1 MKSFLAKISLFIII
15 GAFLNSCNTIKYV
28 KDDELLLIKNEL
40 TVNGKTSNDPD
51 ALSQMYQKPNTRFLT
66 LPIRLHV
73 YNLAEKNPDSTY
85 QAWLSRNPK
94 RRGRLNKKLSKK
106 QVRELGNYK
115 IGFNNWLRK
124 TGEAPVI
131 INKKKTKKTTD
142 RLKAYYQNKGFFN
155 ARAEY
160 EIIPDEK
167 PNRASIQYNIETGK
181 PYFLDSLYVTIKSP
195 DLDSIYNLH
204 KDKSFLKQG
213 KQYSTSDFYNEC
225 ERLTVL
231 FRNSGIYNFQLN
243 SIKPK
248 VGIDSVRTDTMNGDY
263 KLPVLLKINNLSER
277 KNDSIVET
285 EYKVHRI
292 KKVNIYT
299 DYTFANS
306 RSEYIDSVQYED
318 FTIYSND
325 KLRFRPKAITDAIFI
340 QAGNVYKDQDRTLT
354 YKHISNLRTFRYPN
368 IQYEYINDS
377 LTDLVTNIYLQPRKK
392 FSLGFDIDIT
402 HSNIQDYGFSFST
415 SLISR
420 NVFRGA
426 ETLEIAARGTL
437 GASKDVADSE
447 DQLFNISEIGADI
460 RLNFPRFFFPFKTD
474 KIIPKYMLPTTV
486 LSLGTSVQQNIGL
499 DRQTFTGFVR
509 YNWRPTKKNTF
520 NLELF
525 NLQFIRN
532 LNTSNYFNVYTSS
545 YDRLNSVAQSS
556 NYLGAD
562 ESLNIAAG
570 QPDQFIEDVIFNG
583 FDVTAS
589 ELSTVLSVAQRQFRL
604 TQDNLIAASKIN
616 FLHNSKE
623 NIADNTFFQFRTE
636 LELAGNF
643 LSAIAS
649 VANLEKDSR
658 GNYKLFGV
666 PYTQYVK
673 TEFDYIKH
681 WELSGKQDV
690 LAFRTFFGIVIP
702 YGNSDNI
709 PFARS
714 YFGGGSNDNRAWSA
728 YQLGPGRS
736 ASILDFNEANLKLTS
751 NIEYRFDLFGSFKGA
766 LFADAGNIW
775 NVFDDTEEEGRKFDG
790 LESLKDIA
798 LGTGLGL
805 RYDFSFF
812 VLRFDIG
819 FKTYDPAY
827 PVNNRWFNDYN
838 FGNAVYNIGIN
849 YPF

>member
-1 MKSFLAKISLFIII
+1 MKSFFAKISLFIII
-15 GAFLNSCNTIKYV
+15 GAFLYSCTSTKYV
-28 KDDELLLIKNEL
+28 KDDELLLMENGL
-40 TVNGKTSNDPD
+40 TVNGETSNDPN
-51 ALSQMYQKPNTRFLT
+51 ALSQMYQKPNSRFLT

-73 YNLAEKNPDSTY
+73 YNLAEKKPDSTY
-85 QAWLSRNPK
+85 EAWLDRNPK
-94 RRGRLNKKLSKK
+94 RRDRLRKKLSLK

-115 IGFNNWLRK
+115 VGFNNWLRK

-131 INKKKTKKTTD
+131 IDERKTKKTTR
-142 RLKAYYQNKGFFN
+142 RLKVYYQNKGYFN
-155 ARAEY
+155 ARAKY
-160 EIIPDEK
+160 EIVPSEMAQK
-167 PNRASIQYNIETGK
+167 ASINYSVETGN
-181 PYFLDSLYVTIKSP
+181 PYFLDSIQVSIKSP
-195 DLDSIYNLH
+195 GLDSIYNLH
-204 KDKSFLKQG
+204 KEKSFLKQG
-213 KQYSTSDFYNEC
+213 KQYNTSDFYNER
-225 ERLTVL
+225 ERLSVL

-243 SIKPK
+243 SIKPT
-248 VGIDSVRTDTMNGDY
+248 VGIDSVRTDSTTGDY
-263 KLPVLLKINNLSER
+263 KLPVLLQINNLNER
-277 KNDSIVET
+277 KNDTIVET

-306 RSEYIDSVQYED
+306 RSQYIDSVTYKD

-340 QAGNVYKDQDRTLT
+340 HAGDVYRDIDRSLT
-354 YKHISNLRTFRYPN
+354 YKHISNLQTFKYPN
-368 IQYEYINDS
+368 IQYEYKNDS
-377 LTDLVTNIYLQPRKK
+377 LTDLVTNIYLTPRKK
-392 FSLGFDIDIT
+392 FSLGFDIDVT

-437 GASKDVADSE
+437 GASRDVADSE
-447 DQLFNISEIGADI
+447 DQFFNISEIGVDV
-460 RLNFPRFFFPFKTD
+460 RLNFPRFFFPFNTD

-499 DRQTFTGFVR
+499 DRQTFTGFIR
-509 YNWRPTKKNTF
+509 YNWRPSKKNTF

-545 YDRLNSVAQSS
+545 YDRLNAVAQSS
-556 NYLGAD
+556 NYVGTD
-562 ESLNIAAG
+562 ESLNIATG
-570 QPDQFIEDVIFNG
+570 QADQFITDVIFNG
-583 FDVTAS
+583 HEVTGS

-604 TQDNLIAASKIN
+604 TQNNLIAASKIN

-623 NIADNTFFQFRTE
+623 SISDNTFFQFRTE

-649 VANLEKDSR
+649 VTNLEKDAR
-658 GNYKLFGV
+658 GNKKLFGV
-666 PYTQYVK
+666 PYSQYVK

-690 LAFRTFFGIVIP
+690 LAFRTFFGIAIP

-736 ASILDFNEANLKLTS
+736 ASILDFNEANLKLTA
-751 NIEYRFDLFGSFKGA
+751 NVEYRFDLFGSFKGA

-775 NVFDDTEEEGRKFDG
+775 NIFDDIEDEDRKFNG
-790 LESLKDIA
+790 LESLQDIA
-798 LGTGLGL
+798 LGTGFGI

-812 VLRFDIG
+812 VLRFDVG

-827 PVNNRWFNDYN
+827 SRNNRWFNDYN

>member
-1 MKSFLAKISLFIII
+1 
-15 GAFLNSCNTIKYV
+15 
-28 KDDELLLIKNEL
+28 
-40 TVNGKTSNDPD
+40 
-51 ALSQMYQKPNTRFLT
+51 
-66 LPIRLHV
+66 
-73 YNLAEKNPDSTY
+73 
-85 QAWLSRNPK
+85 
-94 RRGRLNKKLSKK
+94 
-106 QVRELGNYK
+106 
-115 IGFNNWLRK
+115 
-124 TGEAPVI
+124 
-131 INKKKTKKTTD
+131 
-142 RLKAYYQNKGFFN
+142 
-155 ARAEY
+155 
-160 EIIPDEK
+160 
-167 PNRASIQYNIETGK
+167 
-181 PYFLDSLYVTIKSP
+181 
-195 DLDSIYNLH
+195 
-204 KDKSFLKQG
+204 
-213 KQYSTSDFYNEC
+213 
-225 ERLTVL
+225 
-231 FRNSGIYNFQLN
+231 
-243 SIKPK
+243 
-248 VGIDSVRTDTMNGDY
+248 
-263 KLPVLLKINNLSER
+263 
-277 KNDSIVET
+277 
-285 EYKVHRI
+285 
-292 KKVNIYT
+292 
-299 DYTFANS
+299 
-306 RSEYIDSVQYED
+306 
-318 FTIYSND
+318 
-325 KLRFRPKAITDAIFI
+325 LRFRPKAITDAIFI
-340 QAGNVYKDQDRTLT
+340 HADDIYRDRDRSLT
-354 YKHISNLRTFRYPN
+354 YKHINNLRTFKYPN
-368 IQYEYINDS
+368 IQYEYANDS

-437 GASKDVADSE
+437 GASRDVADSE
-447 DQLFNISEIGADI
+447 DQFFNIAEIGVDF
-460 RLNFPRFFFPFKTD
+460 RLNFPRFFFPFNTE

-486 LSLGTSVQQNIGL
+486 LSLGTSNQQNIGL
-499 DRQTFTGFVR
+499 DRQTFTGFIR
-509 YNWRPTKKNTF
+509 YNWQPTSKNTL

-545 YDRLNSVAQSS
+545 YDRLNTVAQSS
-556 NYLGAD
+556 NYVGED

-570 QPDQFIEDVIFNG
+570 EPNQFINDVVTNG
-583 FDVTAS
+583 FPVTDS

-636 LELAGNF
+636 VEFAGNF
-643 LSAIAS
+643 LSAIANI
-649 VANLEKDSR
+649 ANLEKDSR

-666 PYTQYVK
+666 PFTQYVK

-690 LAFRTFFGIVIP
+690 LAFRTFFGIAIP

-709 PFARS
+709 PFPRS
-714 YFGGGSNDNRAWSA
+714 YFGGGSNDNRAWAA
-728 YQLGPGRS
+728 YQLGPGSS

-775 NVFDDTEEEGRKFDG
+775 NVFDDIEDEDRKFNGFD
-790 LESLKDIA
+790 SLRDIA
-798 LGTGLGL
+798 LGTGFGL

-827 PVNNRWFNDYN
+827 PINNRWFNDYN

>member
-1 MKSFLAKISLFIII
+1 M
-15 GAFLNSCNTIKYV
+15 
-28 KDDELLLIKNEL
+28 KNEL
-40 TVNGKTSNDPD
+40 KVNGEVSNDPN
-51 ALSQMYQKPNTRFLT
+51 ALSQMYQKPNSRFLNFP
-66 LPIRLHV
+66 LRLHI
-73 YNLAEKNPDSTY
+73 YNLAEKGSDSTY
-85 QAWLSRNPK
+85 QAWLDRNPK
-94 RRGRLNKKLSKK
+94 RRDRLNKRFSKK

-115 IGFNNWLRK
+115 TGFNNWLRK

-131 INKKKTKKTTD
+131 IDKKKTKKTTN
-142 RLKAYYQNKGFFN
+142 RLKVYYQNKGFFN
-155 ARAEY
+155 ATADY
-160 EIIPDEK
+160 EIIPSEK
-167 PNRASIQYNIETGK
+167 PRRAEIKYAIETGN
-181 PYFLDSLYVTIKSP
+181 PYFLDSIQVAIKSP
-195 DLDSIYNLH
+195 DLDSIYELH
-204 KDKSFLKQG
+204 KEKSFLLQG
-213 KQYSTSDFYNEC
+213 KQYNTSDFYNER

-243 SIKPK
+243 SIKPT
-248 VGIDSVRTDTMNGDY
+248 VGIDSTGQDY
-263 KLPVLLKINNLSER
+263 KLPVLLKINNLNER
-277 KNDSIVET
+277 RGDSIVET

-292 KKVNIYT
+292 KKVNVFT

-306 RSEYIDSVQYED
+306 RSEFIDSVQYED

-340 QAGNVYKDQDRTLT
+340 HADDVYRDRDRTLT
-354 YKHISNLRTFRYPN
+354 YKHVSNLRTFKYPN
-368 IQYEYINDS
+368 IQYEYANDS
-377 LTDLVTNIYLQPRKK
+377 LTDLIANIYLQPRKK

-437 GASKDVADSE
+437 GASRDVADSE
-447 DQLFNISEIGADI
+447 DQFFNIAEIGVDF
-460 RLNFPRFFFPFKTD
+460 RLNFPRFFFPFKTEN
-474 KIIPKYMLPTTV
+474 IIPKYMLPTTV
-486 LSLGTSVQQNIGL
+486 VSLGTSNQQNIGL
-499 DRQTFTGFVR
+499 DRQTFTGFIR
-509 YNWRPTKKNTF
+509 YNWQPTSKNTL

-545 YDRLNSVAQSS
+545 YDRLNTVALSS
-556 NYLGAD
+556 NYID
-562 ESLNIAAG
+562 NEESLNIASG
-570 QPDQFIEDVIFNG
+570 QPNQFITDVVSGSFP
-583 FDVTAS
+583 VTDS

-616 FLHNSKE
+616 FTHNSKE
-623 NIADNTFFQFRTE
+623 SIADNTFFQFRTE

-643 LSAIAS
+643 LSAIANI
-649 VANLEKDSR
+649 ANLERDSR

-666 PYTQYVK
+666 PFTQYVK

-690 LAFRTFFGIVIP
+690 LAFRTFFGIAIP

-709 PFARS
+709 PFPRS
-714 YFGGGSNDNRAWSA
+714 YFGGGSNDNRAWAA
-728 YQLGPGRS
+728 YQLGPGSS
-736 ASILDFNEANLKLTS
+736 ASILDFNEANLKFTS
-751 NIEYRFDLFGSFKGA
+751 NLEYRFDLFGSFKGA

-775 NVFDDTEEEGRKFDG
+775 NVFDDIEDEDRKFNG
-790 LESLKDIA
+790 FESLRDIA
-798 LGTGLGL
+798 LGTGFGL

-827 PVNNRWFNDYN
+827 PVNDRWFNDYN

>member
-1 MKSFLAKISLFIII
+1 MYVT
-15 GAFLNSCNTIKYV
+15 SCNSIKYV
-28 KDDELLLIKNEL
+28 KEDELLLTKNEL
-40 TVNGKTSNDPD
+40 KVNGEVSNDPD
-51 ALSQMYQKPNTRFLT
+51 ALSQMYQKPNSRLLNFPL
-66 LPIRLHV
+66 RLHI
-73 YNLAEKNPDSTY
+73 YNLSEKNADSTY
-85 QAWLSRNPK
+85 EAWLDRNPK
-94 RRGRLNKKLSKK
+94 RRQRLNNALSKK
-106 QVRELGNYK
+106 QVQELGNYK
-115 IGFNNWLRK
+115 TGFNKWLQK

-131 INKKKTKKTTD
+131 IDQKKTKKTTK
-142 RLKAYYQNKGFFN
+142 RLKVYYQNKGYFN
-155 ARAEY
+155 ANADFEVV
-160 EIIPDEK
+160 PSEK
-167 PNRASIQYNIETGK
+167 ERQASIQYRVDTGN
-181 PYFLDSLYVTIKSP
+181 PYFVDSIQVAIKSP

-204 KDKSFLKQG
+204 KDASFLKQG
-213 KQYSTSDFYNEC
+213 KQYNTGDFYNER

-243 SIKPK
+243 SIKPT
-248 VGIDSVRTDTMNGDY
+248 VGIDSTGNDY
-263 KLPVLLKINNLSER
+263 KLPVLLKINNLNQR
-277 KNDSIVET
+277 KGDSIVEK

-306 RSEYIDSVQYED
+306 RSKFIDTVQYED

-325 KLRFRPKAITDAIFI
+325 KLRFRPKAITDAVFMH
-340 QAGNVYKDQDRTLT
+340 AGDIYRDNDRTLT
-354 YKHISNLRTFRYPN
+354 YKHINNLRTFKYPN
-368 IQYEYINDS
+368 IQYEYANDS
-377 LTDLVTNIYLQPRKK
+377 LTDLIANIYLQPRKK

-420 NVFRGA
+420 NIFRGA

-437 GASKDVADSE
+437 GASRDVADSE
-447 DQLFNISEIGADI
+447 DQFFNIAEIGVDF
-460 RLNFPRFFFPFKTD
+460 RLNFPRFFFPFNTE

-486 LSLGTSVQQNIGL
+486 LSLGTSNQQNIGL
-499 DRQTFTGFVR
+499 DRQTFTGFIR
-509 YNWRPTKKNTF
+509 YNWQPSKKNTF

-525 NLQFIRN
+525 NVQFIRN

-545 YDRLNSVAQSS
+545 YDRLNTVAQNSDYIDS
-556 NYLGAD
+556 D
-562 ESLNIAAG
+562 ESLNIASG
-570 QPDQFIEDVIFNG
+570 QADQFLEDVISNNFE
-583 FDVTAS
+583 VTPNQ
-589 ELSTVLSVAQRQFRL
+589 LSTVLSVNQRKFRL
-604 TQDNLIAASKIN
+604 TQDNLILASKIN

-643 LSAIAS
+643 LSAIAG

-658 GNYKLFGV
+658 GKYELFGV
-666 PYTQYVK
+666 PFTQYVK

-681 WELSGKQDV
+681 WELSRKEDV
-690 LAFRTFFGIVIP
+690 LAFRTFFGIAIP
-702 YGNSDNI
+702 YGNSENI

-714 YFGGGSNDNRAWSA
+714 YFGGGSNDNRAWAA

-736 ASILDFNEANLKLTS
+736 ASLLDFNEANLKLTT
-751 NIEYRFDLFGSFKGA
+751 NLEYRFDLFGSFKGA

-775 NVFDDTEEEGRKFDG
+775 NVFDDIENEDQKFNGFD
-790 LESLKDIA
+790 SLRDIA
-798 LGTGLGL
+798 LGTGFGL

-827 PVNNRWFNDYN
+827 PIGNRWFNDYN

>member
-1 MKSFLAKISLFIII
+1 MKSYLAKISLFILI
-15 GAFLNSCNTIKYV
+15 GIFISSCNSIKRV
-28 KDDELLLIKNEL
+28 KDGELLLTDNNL
-40 TVNGKTSNDPD
+40 TVNGETSNDPD
-51 ALSQMYQKPNTRFLT
+51 ALSQMYQKPNSRFLNYP
-66 LPIRLHV
+66 LRLNI
-73 YNLAEKNPDSTY
+73 YNLAGLNPDSTF
-85 QAWLSRNPK
+85 QAWLEENPNRQPRLYK
-94 RRGRLNKKLSKK
+94 RYSEK
-106 QVRELGNYK
+106 QVREMRNYK
-115 IGFNNWLRK
+115 VGFNNWLKK

-131 INKKKTKKTTD
+131 IDDKKTKKTTN
-142 RLKAYYQNKGFFN
+142 RLKVYYQNKGYFN
-155 ARAEY
+155 AKANY
-160 EIIPDEK
+160 EILPSEK
-167 PNRASIQYNIETGK
+167 EKRASIDYTVTTGN
-181 PYFLDSLYVTIKSP
+181 PYFLDSLQVQIKSR

-204 KDKSFLKQG
+204 KDKSVLKQG
-213 KQYSTSDFYNEC
+213 KQYNTVDFYNER

-243 SIKPK
+243 SIKPT
-248 VGIDSVRTDTMNGDY
+248 VGIDTSSVDRDY
-263 KLPVLLKINNLSER
+263 KLPVLLKINNLRER
-277 KNDSIVET
+277 KNDTIVET
-285 EYKVHRI
+285 EYKVHKV

-306 RSEYIDSVQYED
+306 RSKYIDSITYKNY
-318 FTIYSND
+318 TIYSND

-340 QAGNVYKDQDRTLT
+340 NPGEVYRDNDRSLT

-368 IQYEYINDS
+368 IQYQYENDS
-377 LTDLVTNIYLQPRKK
+377 LTDLITNIYLTPRKK

-426 ETLEIAARGTL
+426 ETLEISARGTL

-447 DQLFNISEIGADI
+447 DQFFNISEIGADI
-460 RLNFPRFFFPFKTD
+460 RLNFPRFFFPFNTD

-499 DRQTFTGFVR
+499 DRQTFTGLIR
-509 YNWRPTKKNTF
+509 YNWTPSKKNSF

-532 LNTSNYFNVYTSS
+532 LNPDNYFNVYQSS
-545 YDRLNSVAQSS
+545 YDRLNGVAQSS
-556 NYLGAD
+556 NYIDAD
-562 ESLNIAAG
+562 ASLNIDTG
-570 QPDQFIEDVIFNG
+570 ETDQFIEDVVSENFA
-583 FDVTAS
+583 VTPS
-589 ELSTVLSVAQRQFRL
+589 ELSTILSVEQRQFRL
-604 TQDNLIAASKIN
+604 TQDNLIASSKIN
-616 FLHNSKE
+616 FLHNNKE
-623 NIADNTFFQFRTE
+623 NISDNNFYQFRTE
-636 LELAGNF
+636 VEIAGNL
-643 LSAIAS
+643 LSTIAN
-649 VANLEKDSR
+649 VANLGKDAR

-666 PYTQYVK
+666 AYSQYVK
-673 TEFDYIKH
+673 TEFDFIKH

-690 LAFRTFFGIVIP
+690 LAFRSFFGIAIP
-702 YGNSDNI
+702 YGNSENI

-736 ASILDFNEANLKLTS
+736 ASVLDFNEANLKMTFNL
-751 NIEYRFDLFGSFKGA
+751 EYRFDLVGSFKGA
-766 LFADAGNIW
+766 FFADAGNIW
-775 NVFDDTEEEGRKFDG
+775 NVLDDIEDENLKFNG
-790 LESLKDIA
+790 LSSLQDIA
-798 LGTGLGL
+798 LGTGFGI

-812 VLRFDIG
+812 VLRFDVG

-827 PVNNRWFNDYN
+827 PIGNRWFKDYN

>member
-15 GAFLNSCNTIKYV
+15 GAFLNSCNSIKYV
-28 KDDELLLIKNEL
+28 KDDELLLVKNEL
-40 TVNGKTSNDPD
+40 KVNDEKSTDPD
-51 ALSQMYQKPNTRFLT
+51 ALSQMFQKPNSRFLNFP
-66 LPIRLHV
+66 LRLHIF
-73 YNLAEKNPDSTY
+73 NLAEENPDSTY
-85 QAWLSRNPK
+85 QAWLDRNPK
-94 RRGRLNKKLSKK
+94 RRDRLRKKLSLK

-115 IGFNNWLRK
+115 TGFSNWLKK

-131 INKKKTKKTTD
+131 IDEKKTKKTTN
-142 RLKAYYQNKGFFN
+142 RLKVYFQNKGYFN
-155 ARAEY
+155 AKANY
-160 EIIPDEK
+160 EIIPSEL
-167 PNRASIQYNIETGK
+167 PRRASINYNVTTGN
-181 PYFLDSLYVTIKSP
+181 PYFLDSIQVVIQSP

-204 KDKSFLKQG
+204 KDKSILKQG
-213 KQYSTSDFYNEC
+213 KQYNTSDFYNER

-243 SIKPK
+243 SIKPT
-248 VGIDSVRTDTMNGDY
+248 VGIDSVQTDDTKGDY
-263 KLPVLLKINNLSER
+263 KLPVLLKINNLNER
-277 KNDSIVET
+277 KGDSIVQT

-292 KKVNIYT
+292 KKVNIFT
-299 DYTFANS
+299 DYSFANS
-306 RSEYIDSVQYED
+306 RSQYIDSVTYED

-340 QAGNVYKDQDRTLT
+340 HADDIYRDRDRSLT
-354 YKHISNLRTFRYPN
+354 YKHISNLRTFKYPN
-368 IQYEYINDS
+368 IQYEYANDS
-377 LTDLVTNIYLQPRKK
+377 VTDLITNIYLQPRKK

-426 ETLEIAARGTL
+426 ETLEIATRGTL
-437 GASKDVADSE
+437 GASRDVADSE
-447 DQLFNISEIGADI
+447 DQFFNIAEIGVDF
-460 RLNFPRFFFPFKTD
+460 RLNFPRFFFPFNTE

-486 LSLGTSVQQNIGL
+486 LSLGTSNQQNIGL
-499 DRQTFTGFVR
+499 DRQTFTGFIR
-509 YNWRPTKKNTF
+509 YNWRPTPKNTL

-525 NLQFIRN
+525 NVQFIRN

-545 YDRLNSVAQSS
+545 YDRLNTVAQSS
-556 NYLGAD
+556 EYVGED
-562 ESLNIAAG
+562 ESLNISTG
-570 QPDQFIEDVIFNG
+570 EPNQFINDV
-583 FDVTAS
+583 VTNNFAVTDS

-636 LELAGNF
+636 VEFAGNF
-643 LSAIAS
+643 LSAVANL
-649 VANLEKDSR
+649 ANLEKDSR

-666 PYTQYVK
+666 PFTQYVK

-690 LAFRTFFGIVIP
+690 LAFRTFFGIAIP

-709 PFARS
+709 PFPRS
-714 YFGGGSNDNRAWSA
+714 YFGGGSNDNRAWAA

-775 NVFDDTEEEGRKFDG
+775 NVFDDIEDEDRKFNG
-790 LESLKDIA
+790 FESLQDIA
-798 LGTGLGL
+798 LGTGFGL

-827 PVNNRWFNDYN
+827 PINNRWFNDYN

>member
-15 GAFLNSCNTIKYV
+15 GTFISSCNSIKRV
-28 KDDELLLIKNEL
+28 KENELLLVKNDL
-40 TVNGKTSNDPD
+40 IVNGEKSNDPD
-51 ALSQMYQKPNTRFLT
+51 ALSQMYQKPNS
-66 LPIRLHV
+66 RLLNYPLRLNI
-73 YNLAEKNPDSTY
+73 YNLAEEKPDSTFRD
-85 QAWLSRNPK
+85 WLQRKPN
-94 RRGRLNKKLSKK
+94 REERLKNIYSEK
-106 QVRELGNYK
+106 QVREIQNYK
-115 IGFNNWLRK
+115 RGFNNWLKK

-131 INKKKTKKTTD
+131 IDSSKAKKTSK
-142 RLKAYYQNKGFFN
+142 RLKVYYQNKGFFN
-155 ARAEY
+155 AISNYKVIPSEKERRAGIEY
-160 EIIPDEK
+160 TV
-167 PNRASIQYNIETGK
+167 ETGN
-181 PYFLDSLYVTIKSP
+181 PYFIDSLQIIIKSP
-195 DLDSIYNLH
+195 DLDSIYNIH
-204 KDKSFLKQG
+204 KEKSIVKEG
-213 KQYSTSDFYNEC
+213 KQYNTTDFLNER

-248 VGIDSVRTDTMNGDY
+248 IGIDSTNRDY
-263 KLPVLLKINNLSER
+263 ELGALIKINNLRER
-277 KNDSIVET
+277 KNDSIIET

-306 RSEYIDSVQYED
+306 RSKYVDSVTYDD

-340 QAGNVYKDQDRTLT
+340 HSGDVYRDIDRSLT
-354 YKHISNLRTFRYPN
+354 YKHISNLRTFKYPT
-368 IQYEYINDS
+368 IQYEYENDS
-377 LTDLVTNIYLQPRKK
+377 LTDLVTNIYLTPRKK

-437 GASKDVADSE
+437 GASRDVADSE
-447 DQLFNISEIGADI
+447 DQFFNIAEIGVDF
-460 RLNFPRFFFPFKTD
+460 RLNFPRFFFPFNTE

-486 LSLGTSVQQNIGL
+486 LSIGTSNQQNIGL
-499 DRQTFTGFVR
+499 DRQTFTGLIR
-509 YNWRPTKKNTF
+509 YNWTPNKKNSF

-545 YDRLNSVAQSS
+545 YDRLNAVAQSS
-556 NYLGAD
+556 NYIDDD
-562 ESLNIAAG
+562 ESLNIASG
-570 QPDQFIEDVIFNG
+570 QTNQFIDDVVSNNFEVNS
-583 FDVTAS
+583 S
-589 ELSTVLSVAQRQFRL
+589 ELSTILSVAQRQFRL
-604 TQDNLIAASKIN
+604 TQDNLIASSKIN

-623 NIADNTFFQFRTE
+623 NIADNNFFQFRTE
-636 LELAGNF
+636 VELAGNF

-649 VANLEKDSR
+649 TANLEKDAR

-666 PYTQYVK
+666 PYSQYVK

-690 LAFRTFFGIVIP
+690 LAFRTFFGIAIP

-714 YFGGGSNDNRAWSA
+714 YFGGGSNDNRAWAA

-736 ASILDFNEANLKLTS
+736 ASILDFNEANLKLTT
-751 NIEYRFDLFGSFKGA
+751 NLEYRFDLFGSFKGA

-775 NVFDDTEEEGRKFDG
+775 NVFDDIEDEDRKFNG
-790 LESLKDIA
+790 LESLQDIA
-798 LGTGLGL
+798 LGTGFGL

-819 FKTYDPAY
+819 FKTYDSAY
-827 PVNNRWFNDYN
+827 ELGNRWFKDYN

>member
-15 GAFLNSCNTIKYV
+15 LTLFNACNSIKRV
-28 KDDELLLIKNEL
+28 KDGELLLVKNNL
-40 TVNGKTSNDPD
+40 IVNGEKSNDVD
-51 ALSQMYQKPNTRFLT
+51 ALSQMYQKPNSRFLNYP
-66 LPIRLHV
+66 LRLNI
-73 YNLAEKNPDSTY
+73 YNLAGENPDSVFN
-85 QAWLSRNPK
+85 AWINNNPK
-94 RRGRLNKKLSKK
+94 RYERLKRRYSNK
-106 QVRELGNYK
+106 QIREMANYK
-115 IGFNNWLRK
+115 RGFNNWLKK

-131 INKKKTKKTTD
+131 IDDRKTKKTTN
-142 RLKAYYQNKGFFN
+142 RLKVYYQNKGFFN
-155 ARAEY
+155 ATAKY
-160 EIIPDEK
+160 EIIPSEK
-167 PNRASIQYNIETGK
+167 EKRAGIDYTVDTGN
-181 PYFLDSLYVTIKSP
+181 PYFIDSLQVTIKSP
-195 DLDSIYNLH
+195 DLDSIYNLS
-204 KDKSFLKQG
+204 KDKSFIKVG
-213 KQYSTSDFYNEC
+213 KQFNTKDFYNER

-243 SIKPK
+243 SIKPTVGLDTINKDYDLAVSLK
-248 VGIDSVRTDTMNGDY
+248 VNNIQVR
-263 KLPVLLKINNLSER
+263 EH
-277 KNDSIVET
+277 DSIIEK
-285 EYKVHRI
+285 EYKVHKV

-299 DYTFANS
+299 DYTYENS
-306 RSEYIDSVQYED
+306 KKTYTDSVTYKN

-340 QAGNVYKDQDRTLT
+340 NPGEIYRDNDRTLT
-354 YKHISNLRTFRYPN
+354 YKHISNLRTFKYPN
-368 IQYEYINDS
+368 IQYKYENDS
-377 LTDLVTNIYLQPRKK
+377 LTDLVTDIYLTPRKK

-426 ETLEIAARGTL
+426 ETLEISARGTL

-447 DQLFNISEIGADI
+447 DQFFNISEIGADI
-460 RLNFPRFFFPFKTD
+460 KLNFPRFFFPFNTE

-486 LSLGTSVQQNIGL
+486 ISLGTSVQQNIGL
-499 DRQTFTGFVR
+499 DRQNFTGLIR
-509 YNWRPTKKNTF
+509 YNWTPSKKNSL

-545 YDRLNSVAQSS
+545 YDRLNAVARSS
-556 NYLGAD
+556 NYIDSD
-562 ESLNIAAG
+562 ESLNIDSG
-570 QPDQFIEDVIFNG
+570 QTDQFIDDVLFNNH
-583 FDVTAS
+583 DVTPD

-604 TQDNLIAASKIN
+604 TQDNLIASSKIN

-623 NIADNTFFQFRTE
+623 NISDNTFYQFRTE
-636 LELAGNF
+636 LELAGNL
-643 LSAIAS
+643 LSTIAS
-649 VANLEKDSR
+649 AANLKKNDR
-658 GNYKLFGV
+658 GKYQLFGV
-666 PYTQYVK
+666 PYSQYVK
-673 TEFDYIKH
+673 AEFDYIKH

-690 LAFRTFFGIVIP
+690 LAFRTFFGIAIP

-751 NIEYRFDLFGSFKGA
+751 NLEYRFDLFGSFKGA

-775 NVFDDTEEEGRKFDG
+775 NVFDDIEDTDRKFNG
-790 LESLKDIA
+790 LESLQDLA
-798 LGTGLGL
+798 LGTGFGL

-812 VLRFDIG
+812 VLRFDVG

-827 PVNNRWFNDYN
+827 ELGNRWFKDYN

>member
-1 MKSFLAKISLFIII
+1 MRSHLAKISLFIVI
-15 GAFLNSCNTIKYV
+15 GLLISSCNSIKRV
-28 KDDELLLIKNEL
+28 KENELLLIKNNL
-40 TVNGKTSNDPD
+40 TVNGEKSNDAD
-51 ALSQMYQKPNTRFLT
+51 ALSQMYQKPNTRFLN
-66 LPIRLHV
+66 LPIRLHI
-73 YNLAEKNPDSTY
+73 YNLAGENPDSTFN
-85 QAWLSRNPK
+85 AWLERKPNRKK
-94 RRGRLNKKLSKK
+94 RLYNVYSKK
-106 QVRELGNYK
+106 QVQEMKNYK
-115 IGFNNWLRK
+115 VGFNNWLKK

-131 INKKKTKKTTD
+131 IDTRKTKKTTN
-142 RLKAYYQNKGFFN
+142 RLKVYYQNKGYFN
-155 ARAEY
+155 AKASY
-160 EIIPDEK
+160 EIIPSEK
-167 PNRASIQYNIETGK
+167 ERRASIDYAVETGN
-181 PYFLDSLYVTIKSP
+181 PYFLDSIQVVINSP

-204 KDKSFLKQG
+204 KEKSLLKQG
-213 KQYSTSDFYNEC
+213 MQYNTADFYNER

-243 SIKPK
+243 SIKPT
-248 VGIDSVRTDTMNGDY
+248 VGIDSTGSDY
-263 KLPVLLKINNLSER
+263 KLPVLLKINNLRER

-299 DYTFANS
+299 DYTYANS
-306 RSEYIDSVQYED
+306 QSQYVDSVTYDD

-340 QAGNVYKDQDRTLT
+340 QKGDIYRDNDRSLT
-354 YKHISNLRTFRYPN
+354 YKHISNLRTFKYPT
-368 IQYEYINDS
+368 IQYQYANDS
-377 LTDLVTNIYLQPRKK
+377 LTDLVTNIYLTPRKK

-415 SLISR
+415 SLLSR

-447 DQLFNISEIGADI
+447 DQFFNISEIGADI
-460 RLNFPRFFFPFKTD
+460 RLNFPRFFFPFNTE
-474 KIIPKYMLPTTV
+474 KIIPKYMLPSTV
-486 LSLGTSVQQNIGL
+486 VSLGTSLQQNIGL
-499 DRQTFTGFVR
+499 DRQTFTGLIR
-509 YNWRPTKKNTF
+509 YNWTPSKKNTF

-545 YDRLNSVAQSS
+545 YDRLNAVARSS
-556 NYLGAD
+556 NYIADD
-562 ESLNIAAG
+562 ESLNIQSG
-570 QPDQFIEDVIFNG
+570 ETEQFINDVVSNNFS
-583 FDVTAS
+583 VSAS

-623 NIADNTFFQFRTE
+623 NISDNTFFQFRTE
-636 LELAGNF
+636 VELAGNL
-643 LSAIAS
+643 LSALAS
-649 VANLEKDSR
+649 TANLEKDSR
-658 GNYKLFGV
+658 GKYKLFGV
-666 PYTQYVK
+666 PFSQYVK

-690 LAFRTFFGIVIP
+690 LAFRSFIGIAIP

-728 YQLGPGRS
+728 YQLGPGSS
-736 ASILDFNEANLKLTS
+736 ASVLDFNEANFKITTNL
-751 NIEYRFDLFGSFKGA
+751 EYRFDLVGSFKGA

-775 NVFDDTEEEGRKFDG
+775 NIFDDIEDEDRKFNG
-790 LESLKDIA
+790 LKSLRDIA
-798 LGTGLGL
+798 LGTGFGI

-827 PVNNRWFNDYN
+827 PIGNRWFNDYN